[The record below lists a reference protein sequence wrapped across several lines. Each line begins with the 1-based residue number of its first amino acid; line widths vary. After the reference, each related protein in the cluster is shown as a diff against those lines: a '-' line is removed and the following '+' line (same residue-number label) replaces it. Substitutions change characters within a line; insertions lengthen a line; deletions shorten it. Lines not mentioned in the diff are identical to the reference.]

1 MNVEKTAVSADD
13 MALINKYSRA
23 ELSADDVYS
32 FKMVCC
38 DSKIDRDGEAFS
50 VNALHKMAELFVGK
64 TVITDHKPSAEN
76 QIARIYKTHVEENNG
91 FSRLTAWAYIPK
103 NSGNDDFITLI
114 DTGIVKE
121 VSVSCSVR
129 KRICSICGKMLDT
142 CHHRKFKDYDGKT
155 CYGILD
161 EVTDAYEVS
170 FVAVPAQKGAG
181 VTKQCA
187 MYNVQCA
194 DSTAVLELKIKM
206 AENFIFCLNNFYDK
220 GDF

>member
-13 MALINKYSRA
+13 MALINQYSRA

-50 VNALHKMAELFVGK
+50 VNALHEMAKLFVGK
-64 TVITDHKPSAEN
+64 TVITDHKPSAKN
-76 QIARIYKTHVEENNG
+76 QIARIYKTHVKENNG
-91 FSRLTAWAYIPK
+91 FSQLIAWAYIPK
-103 NSGNDDFITLI
+103 TDTNSDIITLSE
-114 DTGIVKE
+114 TGIVKE
-121 VSVSCSVR
+121 VSVGCSVR
-129 KRICSICGKMLDT
+129 KRICSVCGEAFDA
-142 CHHRKFKDYDGKT
+142 CHHRKFKEYNGKT

-170 FVAVPAQKGAG
+170 FVAVPAQRGAG

-194 DSTAVLELKIKM
+194 DIELKIKM

>member
-23 ELSADDVYS
+23 ELSVDDVYS

-50 VNALHKMAELFVGK
+50 VNALHEMAKLFVGK
-64 TVITDHKPSAEN
+64 TVITDHKPSVEN
-76 QIARIYKTHVEENNG
+76 QIARIYKTHVKENNG
-91 FSRLTAWAYIPK
+91 FSQLIAWAYIPK
-103 NSGNDDFITLI
+103 TDTNSDIITLI
-114 DTGIVKE
+114 ETGIVKE

-129 KRICSICGKMLDT
+129 KRICSICGEAFDA

-155 CYGILD
+155 CYCTLD
-161 EVTDAYEVS
+161 EVMDAYEVS

-181 VTKQCA
+181 VTKCA

-194 DSTAVLELKIKM
+194 MDKAVETRLKM
-206 AENFIFCLNNFYDK
+206 AENFIFCINNFYEK

>member
-1 MNVEKTAVSADD
+1 MKIIKSAVSADD
-13 MALINKYSRA
+13 MSLINKFSRA
-23 ELSADDVYS
+23 ELSESDIYS

-38 DSKIDRDGEAFS
+38 DTQIDRDGEAFTK
-50 VNALHKMAELFVGK
+50 NALQKLAELFIGK

-76 QIARIYKTHVEENNG
+76 QIARIYKTIVEENDG
-91 FSRLTAWAYIPK
+91 VSRLIAWAYIPK

-121 VSVSCSVR
+121 VSVGCSV
-129 KRICSICGKMLDT
+129 KQCTCSICGKDLRH
-142 CHHRKFKDYDGKT
+142 CSHEKFEDYDGIT

-181 VTKQCA
+181 VTKCA
-187 MYNVQCA
+187 MYNEQCA
-194 DSTAVLELKIKM
+194 MDKAVETRLKM
-206 AENFIFCLNNFYDK
+206 AENFIFCINNFYEC
-220 GDF
+220 GE

>member
-13 MALINKYSRA
+13 MALINKFSRA
-23 ELSADDVYS
+23 ELSENDIYS

-38 DSKIDRDGEAFS
+38 DTQIDRDGEAFTK
-50 VNALHKMAELFVGK
+50 NALQKLAGLFIGK

-76 QIARIYKTHVEENNG
+76 QIARIYKTLVEENSG
-91 FSRLTAWAYIPK
+91 ISRLIAWAYIPK

-121 VSVSCSVR
+121 VSVGCSV
-129 KRICSICGKMLDT
+129 KKCTCSVCGKELRF
-142 CHHRKFKDYDGKT
+142 CQHKKFKDYDGT
-155 CYGILD
+155 ICHGILD

-181 VTKQCA
+181 VTKCA

-194 DSTAVLELKIKM
+194 MDKAVETRLKM
-206 AENFIFCLNNFYDK
+206 AENFIFCINNFYEK